1 MVPALKKCVLFYL
14 VAASIIPYGLDAW
27 GQPKQKISRESR
39 FKINFKQVKAEEFL
53 QFLSEIAGL
62 NFVYNPQDLN
72 FSINLVS
79 DEEMTIET
87 IVSGFVQTLRIQGFS
102 ILEENGTLII
112 HQSPDIKEMP
122 MLLSSEMLSQESVP
136 PIVTKIYQIKNSSAE
151 TISTLIQPFLS
162 KSSVIE
168 AFPERKLLII
178 SDVVQNILS
187 IDSLVRTID
196 QPETGAVNIIY
207 ETQFFQPTELVSI
220 ASPILDS
227 LCGGKSYSLLPQEGT
242 QRVFIVGSPQLAD
255 KALEVFQQIEEKASK
270 QQSSITTGNILL
282 YRALNRSIQ
291 SIFIALK
298 TIAKDSKKSE
308 FNSSGFSKMV
318 NEATL
323 LVPDLLLFIGEPV
336 EINKIS
342 SLIKTIDTP
351 QQVKSDFTFSI
362 IKLQH
367 SSGKIIID
375 QLKSMSNDIPP
386 DVGNADFLSALD
398 TIRWNKDTNSIVIQG
413 SPHVIEEITNL
424 INKMDQPTGATAG
437 FSVIKLQN
445 VSGKFVLDQLQQ
457 MISQLPESSE
467 NMPFM
472 NAVRDIQWNK
482 TNNTLAIR
490 GNPQVIQQLTDI
502 ITKLDVHTVSST
514 QHIIYTPNHM
524 KAAEL
529 QKTLLGIAN
538 DLESSGTADP
548 SLIQSI
554 KGIKLIKN
562 SNSIIVSGSEANIG
576 KIKEMIAAVDKM
588 EQPKGST
595 AEFSV
600 IKLQNVSGKYV
611 LDQLQQMISQLP
623 ESSENM
629 PFINAV
635 KDIQWN
641 KTNNTLTIRG
651 NPQMIQ
657 QLTDIITKLD
667 VHAVSSTQHIIY
679 TPNHMKA
686 AELQKT
692 LLGIANDLES
702 SGTADPS
709 LIQSIKGIKLIKNS
723 NSIIVSGSEANIGKI
738 KEMIAAVD
746 KMDQPTG
753 STAGFS
759 VIKLQNVSG
768 KYVLDQLQ
776 QMISQ
781 LPESPENMP
790 FMNAVKEIQWNKTN
804 NTLTIQGNP
813 QVIQQLTDIIA
824 KLDVHTVS
832 STQYIIYKPN
842 HMTAA
847 ELQKT
852 LIGIANDLESS
863 GTADPTL
870 IQSIKGI
877 KLIKNS
883 NSLIVSGSEA
893 NIGKIKEMIAAVD
906 SQTQSSSKI
915 SQVGTATFLS
925 YVPKT
930 KSAKDLLA
938 QLKSTTKNI
947 ASENPEL
954 IKTVNDAKISEG
966 TIVFIGTPENLDRI
980 QKLLESFDQ
989 KIPGTSAPREVDNY
1003 QNYKPVY
1010 KTGPELIKEVQG
1022 YVEHISDNG
1031 VNNQGLTK
1039 SVENLRF
1046 LNGRIVIVG
1055 AQENVTQILKLL
1067 QEFDTPSADLTKP
1080 STTIESYENIGFLN
1094 YKLNFHTGSD
1104 IQIALKQIGEELQL
1118 TKNTKNESLVNA
1130 IASLQWIRVTNSL
1143 VATGDPQTL
1152 QKLKEIIASVDI
1164 PLKQV
1169 FIEVLVIETDTTN
1182 TLDVGLRWGGY
1193 SNFKGKFAGVGSNY
1207 PRVDSTDG
1215 ITLQDVVKGTSTAA
1229 GTSSTGVNAINAP
1242 SPNLFNSLSSGQL
1255 GIIGDIIFHG
1265 GKSYL
1270 TLSSLLTAL
1279 QEEAR
1284 ITTVLNQKIMAQDN
1298 RMSQIFVGQNIPFTG
1313 SIITTS
1319 GISQSTNANLEYRN
1333 IGVSL
1338 NITPNIGDNGII
1350 TLEIDEEITEEAN
1363 PGTDSSGVN
1372 TQAVAGIRTKKS
1384 SMQTRVHVPDKAFV
1398 VLSGQIRNTQTKAK
1412 SGLPCLGGLPVI
1424 GAAFSQSSK
1433 NDSLSD
1439 IIIFIRPEI
1448 IQTSDQWKELSEQ
1461 QEDIVREQ
1469 TNPEQFDRAIDLVKR
1484 D

>member
-1 MVPALKKCVLFYL
+1 
-14 VAASIIPYGLDAW
+14 
-27 GQPKQKISRESR
+27 
-39 FKINFKQVKAEEFL
+39 
-53 QFLSEIAGL
+53 
-62 NFVYNPQDLN
+62 
-72 FSINLVS
+72 
-79 DEEMTIET
+79 
-87 IVSGFVQTLRIQGFS
+87 
-102 ILEENGTLII
+102 
-112 HQSPDIKEMP
+112 
-122 MLLSSEMLSQESVP
+122 
-136 PIVTKIYQIKNSSAE
+136 
-151 TISTLIQPFLS
+151 
-162 KSSVIE
+162 
-168 AFPERKLLII
+168 
-178 SDVVQNILS
+178 
-187 IDSLVRTID
+187 
-196 QPETGAVNIIY
+196 
-207 ETQFFQPTELVSI
+207 
-220 ASPILDS
+220 
-227 LCGGKSYSLLPQEGT
+227 
-242 QRVFIVGSPQLAD
+242 
-255 KALEVFQQIEEKASK
+255 
-270 QQSSITTGNILL
+270 
-282 YRALNRSIQ
+282 
-291 SIFIALK
+291 
-298 TIAKDSKKSE
+298 
-308 FNSSGFSKMV
+308 
-318 NEATL
+318 
-323 LVPDLLLFIGEPV
+323 
-336 EINKIS
+336 
-342 SLIKTIDTP
+342 
-351 QQVKSDFTFSI
+351 
-362 IKLQH
+362 
-367 SSGKIIID
+367 
-375 QLKSMSNDIPP
+375 
-386 DVGNADFLSALD
+386 
-398 TIRWNKDTNSIVIQG
+398 
-413 SPHVIEEITNL
+413 
-424 INKMDQPTGATAG
+424 
-437 FSVIKLQN
+437 
-445 VSGKFVLDQLQQ
+445 
-457 MISQLPESSE
+457 
-467 NMPFM
+467 
-472 NAVRDIQWNK
+472 
-482 TNNTLAIR
+482 
-490 GNPQVIQQLTDI
+490 
-502 ITKLDVHTVSST
+502 
-514 QHIIYTPNHM
+514 M

-529 QKTLLGIAN
+529 QKTLIGIAN

-576 KIKEMIAAVDKM
+576 KIKEMIAAVD
-588 EQPKGST
+588 
-595 AEFSV
+595 
-600 IKLQNVSGKYV
+600 
-611 LDQLQQMISQLP
+611 
-623 ESSENM
+623 
-629 PFINAV
+629 
-635 KDIQWN
+635 
-641 KTNNTLTIRG
+641 
-651 NPQMIQ
+651 
-657 QLTDIITKLD
+657 
-667 VHAVSSTQHIIY
+667 
-679 TPNHMKA
+679 
-686 AELQKT
+686 
-692 LLGIANDLES
+692 
-702 SGTADPS
+702 
-709 LIQSIKGIKLIKNS
+709 
-723 NSIIVSGSEANIGKI
+723 
-738 KEMIAAVD
+738 
-746 KMDQPTG
+746 
-753 STAGFS
+753 
-759 VIKLQNVSG
+759 
-768 KYVLDQLQ
+768 
-776 QMISQ
+776 
-781 LPESPENMP
+781 
-790 FMNAVKEIQWNKTN
+790 
-804 NTLTIQGNP
+804 
-813 QVIQQLTDIIA
+813 
-824 KLDVHTVS
+824 
-832 STQYIIYKPN
+832 
-842 HMTAA
+842 
-847 ELQKT
+847 
-852 LIGIANDLESS
+852 
-863 GTADPTL
+863 
-870 IQSIKGI
+870 
-877 KLIKNS
+877 
-883 NSLIVSGSEA
+883 
-893 NIGKIKEMIAAVD
+893 
-906 SQTQSSSKI
+906 SQTQPSSKI

-1215 ITLQDVVKGTSTAA
+1215 ITLQDVVKGTSTTA
-1229 GTSSTGVNAINAP
+1229 GSSSTGVNAINAP

-1363 PGTDSSGVN
+1363 PGTDSTGVN